1 MIIGLNGYAK
11 SGKDEVAKAI
21 ADINKLWEIKKF
33 SSKLKTIAS
42 ILTGYHE
49 DRFEDQYFKNTNLI
63 GWGMTAREFLQK
75 LGTESVRDVLH
86 PDAWVN
92 ALFSNYAY
100 HDKWVIT
107 DCRFPNE
114 AEAIK
119 DRGGII
125 VRVNRTGVKPINNH
139 ESETSLDDYDFDWI
153 IENNGTIDDLKETV
167 KILMSSI

>member
-21 ADINKLWEIKKF
+21 VDINKLWEIKKF
-33 SSKLKTIAS
+33 SSKLKIIAG

-49 DRFEDQYFKNTNLI
+49 DRFEDQSFKNTNLI

-86 PDAWVN
+86 NDAWVN
-92 ALFSNYAY
+92 ALFSDYSQ
-100 HDKWVIT
+100 HDRWVIT

-125 VRVNRTGVKPINNH
+125 IRVNRAGVKPVNDH
-139 ESETSLDDYDFDWI
+139 ESETALDEYEFDRI
-153 IENNGTIDDLKETV
+153 IENNGTIEDLKETV
-167 KILMSSI
+167 KILISSI